1 RRHTRFSRDW
11 SSDVCSS
18 DLELLLNKKATQIR
32 IRNILL
38 FGSLLIIV
46 LLVIGVKLYI
56 SRQQE
61 KVKLQKI
68 LTIKET
74 ERQERIRIAKDLHD
88 DLGAELTKINFLGEL
103 IVQET
108 SDNNKT
114 NNYGKTIKETVRQ
127 LSEN

>member
-74 ERQERIRIAKDLHD
+74 ERQERIRIAKEI
-88 DLGAELTKINFLGEL
+88 GRASCRERVKI
-103 IVQET
+103 
-108 SDNNKT
+108 SMM
-114 NNYGKTIKETVRQ
+114 TV
-127 LSEN
+127 S